1 MLDAVHD
8 VDGYVF
14 IMALTCKVIRFF
26 FFSSSHQPAAQKR
39 WMGSS
44 RVGVYQGLGAERQ
57 EGQEAED
64 IGKRMTEVMSVKSQL
79 DDSRK

>member
-1 MLDAVHD
+1 
-8 VDGYVF
+8 
-14 IMALTCKVIRFF
+14 
-26 FFSSSHQPAAQKR
+26 
-39 WMGSS
+39 MGSS